1 MSKLVCAVLSLTACL
16 RLGAEVIDLNGEPH
30 TLDPATELSAEFTN
44 SSDTLATLTIEA
56 AEALTFAGS
65 ISGNIKLVKTGSA
78 QLDVSTVNDFTGGV
92 DLNAGVLN
100 FTVAGSLGDG
110 TITIAS
116 GATLLLGA
124 AVECANPIH
133 LMASTSNVKF
143 AVNSANA
150 KFSGA
155 ITGESGITF
164 TPTSPK
170 GVLCSFTGDITI
182 PNGSLKIAQKTQES
196 YLSFYGRV
204 SVKTVVVSNTG
215 GQVTSMKFFS
225 DQNEWT
231 SFSFWRY
238 NAQSAA
244 PVFAEGSIP
253 KESFVSCSGRA
264 AGNNVNFNITGNQ
277 EFHYFCSSSASCPAH
292 INATAA
298 STVTLGSEVEN
309 TGVAQKTT
317 AYVLGGQLTLVY
329 SPRNDDSTWSIESGA
344 STMTGSLTVQKGIM
358 SVGGTATFANV
369 PKIVVAAGAAFSCT
383 STGTT
388 PLKSLKQLDL
398 GTDSAFTLGGG
409 IEVVLDS
416 YSVDGKVAAVPEGWY
431 TGVDNPNPKSGDK
444 QTITMLKGTGRIY
457 IPYQGSSSEAIWN
470 GGAGDDTSVRT
481 DANWE
486 GGSVPNLEGGLTAT
500 FATGGSTATF
510 PDAVTL
516 EKIVLNRATGFTLA
530 AGSDAASV
538 SLASGMEIAAPM
550 DDTPVT
556 NVVSVPVN
564 LSAVQTWLTPAKTV
578 LELRAPISSEGPTA
592 FDLSGAGTYA
602 YYGTNTFTGSLY
614 LTNGVHRVYTDTGAF
629 GAANPGNTVDFR
641 SSLGASLWL
650 GGTKIE
656 KNFNLTKPSGN
667 NAGGMSFAAG
677 TTNEFAGYFS
687 AGANWTPGGSSRIVF
702 SGGGTI
708 SSYFRPDVGGTYVF
722 TGKPMSIGTGYMLKS
737 THIFQVASNAVTD
750 ITMNQST
757 DLWLLVPNAF
767 KNRPDL
773 TQDAATGADND
784 AIVHL
789 DGNDQ
794 EFGHLKL
801 NNQYG
806 WFETPKDKPAR
817 LSFKQTSNTAL
828 RTTAFRGPI
837 SLEILG
843 TGANA
848 VSITDAVSAT
858 GGDLSIKDVT
868 LAIGGS
874 GSFASVTNVSA
885 SGASTILSV
894 AHGQPFARRANLALD
909 GGAKVD
915 VPAGVVLRVG
925 ELRVN
930 GELLCGEFTSE
941 THPDIVSGEG
951 KVRTSG
957 MGMILFVR

>member
-1 MSKLVCAVLSLTACL
+1 MNTMSKLVCAILATCL
-16 RLGAEVIDLNGEPH
+16 RLGAEAIDLNGEAH

-44 SSDTLATLTIEA
+44 TSDTLATLTIDA
-56 AEALTFAGS
+56 TEALTFSGS
-65 ISGNIKLVKTGSA
+65 ISGKIKLVKTGSA
-78 QLDVSTVNDFTGGV
+78 QLDVSTVNAFTGGV

-100 FTVAGSLGDG
+100 FTVAGSLSDG
-110 TITIAS
+110 TVTIAS
-116 GATLLLGA
+116 GATLQLGA

-133 LMASTSNVKF
+133 LMASESNVKF
-143 AVNSANA
+143 GFSSGTGS
-150 KFSGA
+150 FSGKV
-155 ITGESGITF
+155 TGESGVASF
-164 TPTSPK
+164 SPA
-170 GVLCSFTGDITI
+170 GAATRSG
-182 PNGSLKIAQKTQES
+182 
-196 YLSFYGRV
+196 YGRF
-204 SVKTVVVSNTG
+204 KGAINLPNATLSNASTIKEG
-215 GQVTSMKFFS
+215 YIYF
-225 DQNEWT
+225 D
-231 SFSFWRY
+231 
-238 NAQSAA
+238 A
-244 PVFAEGSIP
+244 PVCVKSVTHTSDNHAGFQ
-253 KESFVSCSGRA
+253 FLA
-264 AGNNVNFNITGNQ
+264 AGNSWDFVNYNVTGSNKKMSFVAGAIPLNSYITQTSGTRRSY
-277 EFHYFCSSSASCPAH
+277 EFTVGGDQSFAYFTH
-292 INATAA
+292 DRTDKVMTMNATSTA
-298 STVTLGSEVEN
+298 TVTLGSEIEK
-309 TGVAQKTT
+309 TGKAQVSG
-317 AYVLGGQLTLVY
+317 AYQLNGSLSIVY
-329 SPRNDDSTWSIESGA
+329 SPGQNSAWAITSGT
-344 STMTGSLTVQKGIM
+344 STMDGSLTVQKGAVSI
-358 SVGGTATFANV
+358 GGTATFAKV

-388 PLKSLKQLDL
+388 PLKALKHLDL
-398 GTDSAFTLGGG
+398 GTDSSFTLGDG
-409 IEVVLDS
+409 IEILLDS
-416 YSVDGKVAAVPEGWY
+416 YSVNGALAVVPEGWY
-431 TGVDNPNPKSGDK
+431 TGVDNPNPQSGDK
-444 QTITMLKGTGRIY
+444 QTIAMIKGTGRIY
-457 IPYQGSSSEAIWN
+457 IPYQGSSSEATWN

-510 PDAVTL
+510 SDAVTL

-538 SLASGMEIAAPM
+538 SLASGMEIAVPT

-556 NVVSVPVN
+556 NVVAVPVN
-564 LSAVQTWLTPAKTV
+564 LSAAQAWQTPAKTV

-592 FDLSGAGTYA
+592 FDLSGAGAYA

-629 GAANPGNTVDFR
+629 GAANPGSTVDFR

-656 KNFNLTKPSGN
+656 KNFKLTKPSGN
-667 NAGGMSFAAG
+667 GAGGISFAAG

-708 SSYFRPDVGGTYVF
+708 ASYFRPTSGTYVF
-722 TGKPMSIGTGYMLKS
+722 AGKPMSISVGYLLKS
-737 THIFQVASNAVTD
+737 THIFQVASNDVSD

-801 NNQYG
+801 NNLYG

-817 LSFKQTSNTAL
+817 LSFKQTSLTTNL
-828 RTTAFRGPI
+828 RTSSFRGPI

-843 TGANA
+843 VVTNA
-848 VSITDAVSAT
+848 VSVNGAVPAT

-868 LAIGGS
+868 LAIGES
-874 GSFASVTNVSA
+874 GSFASVTNVAA

-894 AHGQPFARRANLALD
+894 AHGQPFARRANLALND
-909 GGAKVD
+909 GAKVD
-915 VPAGVVLRVG
+915 VAAGVVLRVG

-941 THPDIVSGEG
+941 TRPDIVSGEG
-951 KVRTSG
+951 RVRTSG
-957 MGMILFVR
+957 LGMILFVR

>member
-1 MSKLVCAVLSLTACL
+1 MSKMLCAVLSLAACL
-16 RLGAEVIDLNGEPH
+16 RLWAEPIDLNGGSH

-44 SSDTLATLTIEA
+44 SSDTQATLTIDA
-56 AEALTFAGS
+56 TEALTFSGS

-78 QLDVSTVNDFTGGV
+78 QLDVSTVNDFIGGV

-100 FTVAGSLGDG
+100 FTVAGSLSDG
-110 TITIAS
+110 TVTIAS
-116 GATLLLGA
+116 GATLQLGA

-133 LMASTSNVKF
+133 LMASGSVVKF
-143 AVNSANA
+143 ASAANSTAA
-150 KFSGA
+150 G
-155 ITGESGITF
+155 
-164 TPTSPK
+164 
-170 GVLCSFTGDITI
+170 FTGDITGENGIAFTPRLAAKGKNYRFGGSVNI
-182 PNGSLKIAQKTQES
+182 PNGSIKVADNTQES
-196 YLSFYGRV
+196 YISFYGQ
-204 SVKTVVVSNTG
+204 VKVSN
-215 GQVTSMKFFS
+215 
-225 DQNEWT
+225 
-231 SFSFWRY
+231 
-238 NAQSAA
+238 
-244 PVFAEGSIP
+244 
-253 KESFVSCSGRA
+253 
-264 AGNNVNFNITGNQ
+264 IT
-277 EFHYFCSSSASCPAH
+277 CSSSSNRAAFKFLTAGNVWDSYVLSRASGTYAPYFAAGALPSGSSISCANARG
-292 INATAA
+292 IEIAGDQSFGYITCTASGGATAA
-298 STVTLGSEVEN
+298 TLTAKSESTVTIGSEVEA
-309 TGVAQKTT
+309 TSKDQKTT
-317 AYVLGGQLTLVY
+317 NFVLTGPMSIVY
-329 SPRNDDSTWSIESGA
+329 APAQDATWTISLGA
-344 STMTGSLTVQKGIM
+344 STMTGSLTVQKGAM
-358 SVGGTATFANV
+358 SIGGTATFASV

-388 PLKSLKQLDL
+388 PLKALKHLDL
-398 GTDSAFTLGGG
+398 GTDSSFTLGDGFE
-409 IEVVLDS
+409 IVLES
-416 YSVDGKVAAVPEGWY
+416 YSVNGTLAAVPEGWY
-431 TGVDNPNPKSGDK
+431 TGVDNPNPQSGDK
-444 QTITMLKGTGRIY
+444 QTIAMIKGTGRVY
-457 IPYQGSSSEAIWN
+457 IPYQGSSSEATWN

-516 EKIVLNRATGFTLA
+516 EKIILNRATGFTLA
-530 AGSDAASV
+530 AGSDEASV
-538 SLASGMEIAAPM
+538 SLAGGMEIAAPT

-564 LSAVQTWLTPAKTV
+564 LSAAQAWLTPAKTV

-602 YYGTNTFTGSLY
+602 YYGTNTFTGTLY
-614 LTNGVHRVYTDTGAF
+614 LTNGAHRVHTDAGAF
-629 GAANPGNTVDFR
+629 GAANPGSTVDFR

-656 KNFNLTKPSGN
+656 KNFKLTKPSGN
-667 NAGGMSFAAG
+667 GAGGISFAAG

-708 SSYFRPDVGGTYVF
+708 NSYFRPTSGTYVF
-722 TGKPMSIGTGYMLKS
+722 TGKPMSISVGYMLKS
-737 THIFQVASNAVTD
+737 THIFQVASNDVAD
-750 ITMNQST
+750 ILMNQST
-757 DLWLLVPNAF
+757 DLWLLAPNAF

-773 TQDAATGADND
+773 TQDAASGADNN

-789 DGNDQ
+789 EGNDQ

-801 NNQYG
+801 NNTYG
-806 WFETPKDKPAR
+806 WFETPKGKPAR

-843 TGANA
+843 TGANT
-848 VSITDAVSAT
+848 VSVSDAMSAT
-858 GGDLSIKDVT
+858 GGDLAIKDVT
-868 LAIGGS
+868 LSIGENGA
-874 GSFASVTNVSA
+874 FASVTNVVA
-885 SGASTILSV
+885 SGVSTILSV
-894 AHGQPFARRANLALD
+894 AHERPFARRANLALND
-909 GGAKVD
+909 GAKVD

-941 THPDIVSGEG
+941 TRPDIVSGEG

-957 MGMILFVR
+957 LGMILFVR